1 MSSPPS
7 EPPFS
12 SIAIVGLG
20 LIGGSIALGV
30 RDRWP
35 SSRVIGVDTQAVA
48 AHALGS
54 GAIDRAVDSIAALP
68 DVSLIVLAAP
78 VRQNIDLLQQL
89 VQGKDPVRRVLSDP
103 PPRQTVVTD
112 VGGTKRD
119 IVKAAR
125 DLPPSTTFVGGHPLG
140 GGEHGGF
147 AFARPDLF
155 AGRPW
160 IFTPDG
166 DGSPD
171 VVERLSRFVGGF
183 GARPS
188 IVSAEEHDR
197 LMAFLSHLPQLTA
210 SALMDTVGSAARS
223 EGLRMAGR
231 GLVDTTRLASSP
243 ADVWRDI
250 CLTNADAIGDA
261 LDCLIQRLTQMR
273 GNLTRGDTVE
283 SVFNAASKWRTEL
296 LREPDKSQIP
306 DPKSQLKKS

>member
-1 MSSPPS
+1 MSSS

-30 RDRWP
+30 RERWP
-35 SSRVIGVDTQAVA
+35 SSRVVGVDTEAVV

-68 DVSLIVLAAP
+68 DASLIVLAAP

-89 VQGKDPVRRVLSDP
+89 
-103 PPRQTVVTD
+103 PRQKRTVGRQMIVTD

-119 IVKAAR
+119 IVKAAS
-125 DLPPSTTFVGGHPLG
+125 DLPYGTTFVGGHPLG
-140 GGEHGGF
+140 GGERGGF

-160 IFTPDG
+160 IFTPE
-166 DGSPD
+166 GSD
-171 VVERLSRFVGGF
+171 RSADAVERLSRFVAGL

-188 IVSAEEHDR
+188 IMTAEEHDR

-210 SALMDTVGSAARS
+210 SALMDTVGSTVRS

-273 GNLTRGDTVE
+273 GDLARGDIVE
-283 SVFNAASKWRTEL
+283 AVFNGASKWRAEL
-296 LREPDKSQIP
+296 LKESDKSQNP
-306 DPKSQLKKS
+306 NPKTQIKTS